1 MPSNSRLLGM
11 ALARAWLRTYVRDPT
26 HTREHAAEAVLLR
39 LASRRAE
46 SAHAALLVRVDF
58 LDLHELHG
66 PFDRRRV
73 ELSELVARHVEED
86 GPVPLLLSGHRRAL
100 LRHRGVDS
108 LRAVLQ
114 RRVLRGTAAK
124 SQSAS
129 SRACFRWGHDRF
141 GRDPERACDRSRSSP
156 APTRHL

>member
-86 GPVPLLLSGHRRAL
+86 GPVPLLLSGFYLRWRRLLLPRTRSRPLDAINDELQQVAVHGAQHLANNKGRLPERDAPRLAL
-100 LRHRGVDS
+100 LLD
-108 LRAVLQ
+108 RAALD
-114 RRVLRGTAAK
+114 
-124 SQSAS
+124 
-129 SRACFRWGHDRF
+129 RAH
-141 GRDPERACDRSRSSP
+141 
-156 APTRHL
+156 H

>member
-26 HTREHAAEAVLLR
+26 HTAHNREHAAEAVLLR

-73 ELSELVARHVEED
+73 ELSELVE
-86 GPVPLLLSGHRRAL
+86 RAL
-100 LRHRGVDS
+100 SKRVDLS
-108 LRAVLQ
+108 LC
-114 RRVLRGTAAK
+114 
-124 SQSAS
+124 S
-129 SRACFRWGHDRF
+129 
-141 GRDPERACDRSRSSP
+141 
-156 APTRHL
+156 